1 VVTEIAVVEDDP
13 LVRQDLANLLA
24 THKDFR
30 CTGYFASAEEALL
43 AIPGKPPQVVL
54 MDINLTGM
62 SGIEC
67 TRRLKEHLPELL
79 ILMLTVFDDSE
90 RVFAALRAGASGYLV
105 KRSAPNELIAAIQQV
120 VEGGSPMSPHI
131 ARRVVEFFN
140 AQRPEQPAS
149 EMDNLTDRERE
160 LLALL
165 ARGKHYKEIAD
176 HMSIS
181 TDTVRS
187 HIRRIYRKLQ
197 VHSRTEATVKFL
209 RRQQP

>member
-1 VVTEIAVVEDDP
+1 MTEIAIVEDDP

-24 THKDFR
+24 TQKDFR
-30 CTGYFASAEEALL
+30 CTASFASAEEALR
-43 AIPGKPPQVVL
+43 AIPEKPPQVVL
-54 MDINLTGM
+54 MDINLAAGM
-62 SGIEC
+62 TGIEC
-67 TRRLKEHLPELL
+67 TRRLKERLPDLQ
-79 ILMLTVFDDSE
+79 IIMLTIFDDSE

-120 VEGGSPMSPHI
+120 VQGGSPMSPHI

-140 AQRPEQPAS
+140 AQRPEQPTS
-149 EMDNLTDRERE
+149 ETDNLTERERE

-165 ARGKHYKEIAD
+165 ARGKHYKEIATRLD
-176 HMSIS
+176 IS

-209 RRQQP
+209 GRQQP

>member
-1 VVTEIAVVEDDP
+1 MTEIAIVEDDP

-24 THKDFR
+24 TQKDFR
-30 CTGYFASAEEALL
+30 CTASFASAEEALR
-43 AIPGKPPQVVL
+43 AIPEKPPHVVL

-62 SGIEC
+62 TGIEC
-67 TRRLKEHLPELL
+67 TRRLKERLPDLQV
-79 ILMLTVFDDSE
+79 IMLTIFDDSE

-105 KRSAPNELIAAIQQV
+105 KRSAPNELVAAIQQV
-120 VEGGSPMSPHI
+120 MEGGSPMSPHI

-149 EMDNLTDRERE
+149 ETDNLTDRERE

-176 HMSIS
+176 HLGIS

-197 VHSRTEATVKFL
+197 VHSRIEATIKFL
-209 RRQQP
+209 GRPQP

>member
-1 VVTEIAVVEDDP
+1 MTEIAIVEDDP
-13 LVRQDLANLLA
+13 LVRHDLANLLA
-24 THKDFR
+24 TQKDFR
-30 CTGYFASAEEALL
+30 CTASFASAEEALR
-43 AIPGKPPQVVL
+43 AIPEKPPHVVL
-54 MDINLTGM
+54 MDINLPGM
-62 SGIEC
+62 TGIEC
-67 TRRLKEHLPELL
+67 TRQLKERLPDLQ
-79 ILMLTVFDDSE
+79 IIMLTIFDDSE

-140 AQRPEQPAS
+140 APRAEQPTK
-149 EMDNLTDRERE
+149 ELDNLTDRERE

-176 HMSIS
+176 HLGIS

-197 VHSRTEATVKFL
+197 VHSRTEATIKFL
-209 RRQQP
+209 GRQQP

>member
-1 VVTEIAVVEDDP
+1 MTEIAIVEDDP

-24 THKDFR
+24 TQKDFR
-30 CTGYFASAEEALL
+30 CTASFASAEEALR
-43 AIPGKPPQVVL
+43 AIPEKPPHVVL

-62 SGIEC
+62 TGIEC
-67 TRRLKEHLPELL
+67 TRRLKERLPDLQ
-79 ILMLTVFDDSE
+79 IIMLTIFDDSE

-120 VEGGSPMSPHI
+120 VQGGSPMSPHI
-131 ARRVVEFFN
+131 ARRVVESFN
-140 AQRPEQPAS
+140 TQRPEQTAS
-149 EMDNLTDRERE
+149 ETDNLTERERE

-165 ARGKHYKEIAD
+165 ARGKHYKEIATQLD
-176 HMSIS
+176 IS

-209 RRQQP
+209 GQQP

>member
-1 VVTEIAVVEDDP
+1 VEDDP

-24 THKDFR
+24 NHKDFR
-30 CTGYFASAEEALL
+30 CTGSFPSGEEALL
-43 AIPGKPPQVVL
+43 ALPGKPPQVVL
-54 MDINLTGM
+54 MDINLAGM
-62 SGIEC
+62 TGIEC
-67 TRRLKEHLPELL
+67 TRRLKERLPDLL
-79 ILMLTVFDDSE
+79 IIMLTIFDDSE
-90 RVFAALRAGASGYLV
+90 RVFAALRAGASGYLL
-105 KRSAPNELIAAIQQV
+105 KRFAPNELITAIQQV
-120 VEGGSPMSPHI
+120 MEGGSPMSPHI

-140 AQRPEQPAS
+140 PQRPEKTAT

-176 HMSIS
+176 HLGIS

-197 VHSRTEATVKFL
+197 VHSRTEAAVKFL
-209 RRQQP
+209 GRQQP